1 METFKTIDEC
11 FYLIQNG
18 ANIKQGQINGGYP
31 ITRIE
36 TISNDKFNR
45 DKVGYAGIFELGK
58 YASYV
63 LEDGDLLMSHINSPQ
78 YLGRTVLYKKKDS
91 EIIIHGMN
99 LLRLKANVEII
110 NPGFARYLFYSVP
123 FRRQIAKITK
133 KSVNQA
139 SFSINDLK
147 KVSIVI
153 PSLSV
158 QEKIVKKLNSATSV
172 RNYYERQIELLDE
185 LVKARF
191 VEMFGNPAN
200 NPYNFSK
207 MKLGKICDVRDGT
220 HDSPKYQTVGYPLI
234 TSKNLTSGEIDF
246 SNCNYI
252 KEEDYKKINLRSE
265 VTRGDIIMPMIG
277 TIGNPIIVNTDIRFA
292 IKNVALI
299 KFNNNT
305 LQNIYVKY
313 FLGSDYFDFS
323 VLRNIR
329 GGTQKFIAL
338 KDLRDL
344 DILVPPLELQ
354 NQFASFVEEID
365 KSRSRIQKSLEASQE
380 LFDSLMQEYFG

>member
-110 NPGFARYLFYSVP
+110 NPAFARYLFYSVP

-147 KVSIVI
+147 KISIVI

-158 QEKIVKKLNSATSV
+158 QEKIVKKLNSAISV
-172 RNYYERQIELLDE
+172 KNYYERQIELLDE

-191 VEMFGNPAN
+191 VEMFGDPVTNDMLWNTDVLKDICTKIGSGSTPRGGKESYIDEGISLIRSMNVHNANFEYKDLAHITLDQAEKLNNVVVEHDDLLFNITGASVARCCVVPSDVLPARVN
-200 NPYNFSK
+200 QHVCI
-207 MKLGKICDVRDGT
+207 LRCI
-220 HDSPKYQTVGYPLI
+220 
-234 TSKNLTSGEIDF
+234 E
-246 SNCNYI
+246 
-252 KEEDYKKINLRSE
+252 KINPIFLQELLVNENYQDKLLQIAKSGA
-265 VTRGDIIMPMIG
+265 TREAINKQQLESLEIMI
-277 TIGNPIIVNTDIRFA
+277 
-292 IKNVALI
+292 
-299 KFNNNT
+299 
-305 LQNIYVKY
+305 
-313 FLGSDYFDFS
+313 
-323 VLRNIR
+323 
-329 GGTQKFIAL
+329 
-338 KDLRDL
+338 
-344 DILVPPLELQ
+344 PPLELQ
-354 NQFASFVEEID
+354 NQFASFVQEID
-365 KSRSRIQKSLEASQE
+365 KSRLLSNHSLFLIKSLI
-380 LFDSLMQEYFG
+380 F

>member
-110 NPGFARYLFYSVP
+110 NPAFARYLFYSVP

-147 KVSIVI
+147 KISIVI

-158 QEKIVKKLNSATSV
+158 QEKIVKKLNSAISV
-172 RNYYERQIELLDE
+172 KNYYERQIELLDE

-191 VEMFGNPAN
+191 VEMFGDVGMGLFNYQTCKLGDVAKVGSSHRVFTTEFVESGIPFYRGTEIGELAN
-200 NPYNFSK
+200 GKKPINPYYISEEHYK
-207 MKLGKICDVRDGT
+207 RLAEDETK
-220 HDSPKYQTVGYPLI
+220 PLI
-234 TSKNLTSGEIDF
+234 GDLLMPSICNKGQVWMVDSEEPFYYKDGRVLCISPNKEVFNSRFLQYFMREKTLVEYPKIGSGSTFAEF
-246 SNCNYI
+246 
-252 KEEDYKKINLRSE
+252 KI
-265 VTRGDIIMPMIG
+265 
-277 TIGNPIIVNTDIRFA
+277 
-292 IKNVALI
+292 
-299 KFNNNT
+299 
-305 LQNIYVKY
+305 
-313 FLGSDYFDFS
+313 FL
-323 VLRNIR
+323 
-329 GGTQKFIAL
+329 L
-338 KDLRDL
+338 KDMDV
-344 DILVPPLELQ
+344 LVPPLELQ
-354 NQFASFVEEID
+354 NQFASFVQEID
-365 KSRSRIQKSLEASQE
+365 KSRLLSNHSLFLLKSIT
-380 LFDSLMQEYFG
+380 F

>member
-158 QEKIVKKLNSATSV
+158 QEKIVKKLNSAISV

-191 VEMFGNPAN
+191 
-200 NPYNFSK
+200 
-207 MKLGKICDVRDGT
+207 
-220 HDSPKYQTVGYPLI
+220 
-234 TSKNLTSGEIDF
+234 IDF
-246 SNCNYI
+246 F
-252 KEEDYKKINLRSE
+252 YK
-265 VTRGDIIMPMIG
+265 
-277 TIGNPIIVNTDIRFA
+277 
-292 IKNVALI
+292 
-299 KFNNNT
+299 
-305 LQNIYVKY
+305 
-313 FLGSDYFDFS
+313 
-323 VLRNIR
+323 
-329 GGTQKFIAL
+329 
-338 KDLRDL
+338 
-344 DILVPPLELQ
+344 
-354 NQFASFVEEID
+354 
-365 KSRSRIQKSLEASQE
+365 
-380 LFDSLMQEYFG
+380 